1 MSAVPSDES
10 FEEAAATSL
19 HLVRGRS
26 APGLFWYL
34 TEPTRCALDVGEFV
48 VTRSMLRGA
57 PSGDGHPVLV
67 FPGLGAADSSTLM
80 LRRFLGGLGYDVHR
94 WGLGT
99 NIGPTRRTVDG
110 MHALVKKVSDAHGGP
125 VSIVG
130 WSLGGIFAR
139 EMARDHPHRV
149 RQVVTLGSPYNM
161 SDPVQSRAMGAFS
174 LFSRLHIPREEFPPP
189 EATRPPIPVPATS
202 IYSKT
207 DGIVSWE
214 SCVEEPGPRREN
226 VQVSSSHLG
235 YGFNATVLWVVADR
249 LAQAEGTWAPFA
261 APPGMARYYPR
272 AA

>member
-1 MSAVPSDES
+1 MSAVPSDEV
-10 FEEAAATSL
+10 FDVPAASPL
-19 HLVRGRS
+19 HLVRGS

-48 VTRSMLRGA
+48 ATRSMLRGA
-57 PSGDGHPVLV
+57 PAGDGHPVLV
-67 FPGLGAADSSTLM
+67 FPGLGAADSSTVM
-80 LRRFLGGLGYDVHR
+80 LRRFLSGLGYEVHR
-94 WGLGT
+94 WGLGR
-99 NIGPTRRTVDG
+99 NIGPTRKAVDG
-110 MHALVKKVSDAHGGP
+110 MHALVKKVSDSYGGP

-149 RQVVTLGSPYNM
+149 RQVITMGSPYNM
-161 SDPVQSRAMGAFS
+161 SDPVQSRAMPAFS

-189 EATRPPIPVPATS
+189 ESTRPPIPVPATS

-214 SCVEEPGPRREN
+214 SCVEEPGHRREN

-261 APPGMARYYPR
+261 APPGMARLYPR